1 MTQTRFS
8 SCPAFTLVETLVSV
22 AIVAILAILVIAGTN
37 RFIRQGSGVVC
48 ASNMRQT
55 ATAILQYAN
64 DNGGYFPPIQDTD
77 GIKSWVNT
85 IVAYM
90 DANPSNELQKWNATR
105 RVMRCPELR
114 RVTGKLT
121 GKTSEDQ
128 YTIHQMRN
136 FAMNAFLGPGTAMP
150 TNWRTLAS
158 VIRPS
163 DTMLLTESG
172 LGVTGDCVGVMDNYW
187 IGQSTLDENLKL
199 RPGVHDGAN
208 NIAWCDGHI
217 SKWKNVSLL
226 QKAPYRDGST
236 EDKWTGRK

>member
-1 MTQTRFS
+1 MSPTRFS
-8 SCPAFTLVETLVSV
+8 SSQAFTLVETLVSV
-22 AIVAILAILVIAGTN
+22 AVIAILAVLVFAGAN
-37 RFIRQGSGVVC
+37 RFLRQGSGVVC

-55 ATAILQYAN
+55 ASAILQYAN

-85 IVAYM
+85 VVAYM
-90 DANPSNELQKWNATR
+90 DANPNNELQKWNATR

-136 FAMNAFLGPGTAMP
+136 FAMNVFLGPGTAMP
-150 TNWRTLAS
+150 TNWRTLSS
-158 VIRPS
+158 VVRPS

-187 IGQSTLDENLKL
+187 IGQSTLDENRQL